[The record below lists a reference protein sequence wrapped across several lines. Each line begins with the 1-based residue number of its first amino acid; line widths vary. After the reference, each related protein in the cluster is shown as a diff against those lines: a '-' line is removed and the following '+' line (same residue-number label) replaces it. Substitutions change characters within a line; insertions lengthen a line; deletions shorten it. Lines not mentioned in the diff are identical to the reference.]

1 MTTDHPGLLFR
12 TLDPDDAPADLLDGY
27 LQAFSRGFHEGRVP
41 PESRERWLEHVRA
54 DRVTL
59 RGAWLEAPALGSG
72 TMPVATF
79 SSWDAT
85 LNAGRTMLPA
95 RLISD
100 VTVSPAH
107 RRQGLLRRLMGV
119 DLADAAAAGLP
130 VAALNASEG
139 SIYGRFGFGLAT
151 FTRHVEVDVTARFA
165 LRDDR
170 PADDGTLLLLEPA
183 EAWKSVAEVFA
194 AFHAQTRGSVSRP
207 QFYEPWLSATWDFD
221 KHAADPRLRTAV
233 HLDATGTPDG
243 YVVYKA
249 DEDRD
254 AAGHGWV
261 RVVDLGAVSPTAYL
275 RLWRFLADIDLVD
288 RVSWRRAPVEDP
300 LPWAVVDP
308 FGIRT
313 TRIADMLWVRILDVV
328 AALEAR
334 PWGTDGTM
342 VVEVD
347 DPLGHASG
355 RWRVAVEDAG
365 AEVTR
370 TDAAAEV
377 TLGADTLG
385 ALYLGGVG
393 VRTLAAAG
401 RIGGAPDAIAQ
412 WAAMCDT
419 GPAPYCITGF

>member
-1 MTTDHPGLLFR
+1 MTTDHAGLAFR
-12 TLDPDDAPADLLDGY
+12 ILDPDDADPDLLDGY

-41 PESRERWLEHVRA
+41 VESRERWLEHVRA

-59 RGAWLEAPALGSG
+59 RGAWLESPALGSG

-79 SSWDAT
+79 SSWEGSLNTGAT
-85 LNAGRTMLPA
+85 ILPA
-95 RLISD
+95 HLISD
-100 VTVSPAH
+100 VTVSPVH
-107 RRQGLLRRLMGV
+107 RRQGLLRRLMKV

-130 VAALNASEG
+130 VAALTASEG

-151 FTRHVEVDVTARFA
+151 FTRHVEVDVTQRFG
-165 LRDDR
+165 LRDDV
-170 PADDGTLLLLEPA
+170 PDDDGSLLLLEPA
-183 EAWKSVAEVFA
+183 EAWKSVAGVFA

-207 QFYEPWLSATWDFD
+207 QFYEPWLAATWDFD

-233 HLDATGTPDG
+233 HVDAAGTPDG
-243 YVVYKA
+243 YAVYKA
-249 DEDRD
+249 DEERD

-261 RVVDLGAVSPTAYL
+261 RVIDLAAVTPATYL
-275 RLWRFLADIDLVD
+275 RMWRFLADIDLID

-300 LPWAVVDP
+300 LTWAVVDP

-313 TRIADMLWVRILDVV
+313 TRIAELLWVRVLDVV
-328 AALEAR
+328 TALQAR
-334 PWGTDGTM
+334 PWGADGTT

-347 DPLGHASG
+347 DPLGHAAG
-355 RWRVAVEDAG
+355 RWRIAVDG
-365 AEVTR
+365 GRAEVAR
-370 TDAAAEV
+370 TDAEAGV
-377 TLGADTLG
+377 TLAADTLG

-393 VRTLAAAG
+393 VRTLAATG
-401 RIGGAPDAIAQ
+401 RIGGAPDAIEH

>member
-1 MTTDHPGLLFR
+1 MTTDHPGLVFR
-12 TLDPDDAPADLLDGY
+12 TLDPDDAPAELLDGY

-54 DRVTL
+54 DRVTM

-85 LNAGRTMLPA
+85 LNAGRAMVPA

-119 DLADAAAAGLP
+119 DLADAAAAGVP
-130 VAALNASEG
+130 VAALMASEG

-151 FTRHVEVDVTARFA
+151 FTRQVEVDVSARFA
-165 LRDDR
+165 LRDDV
-170 PADDGTLLLLEPA
+170 PPDDGTLLLLEPT

-207 QFYEPWLSATWDFD
+207 QFYEPWLSAAWDFD

-243 YVVYKA
+243 YAVYKA

-334 PWGTDGTM
+334 PWGTDGT
-342 VVEVD
+342 VVLEVD

-355 RWRVAVEDAG
+355 RWRVAVEDAA
-365 AEVTR
+365 AEVMR

-377 TLGADTLG
+377 TLGVDTLG

-401 RIGGAPDAIAQ
+401 RIGGTPDAIARS
-412 WAAMCDT
+412 AAICDT